1 MFFSLDAKVICI
13 QVCRLAW
20 DVFCFFVF
28 IRAPWDEKLQWSE
41 LIYLCCLWS
50 LLCLLLLMLS
60 VTVGAATLQLHVAT
74 CYLTAK
80 ESDVIRSCSPSWCCS
95 FALTHLKKLILW
107 TCLKVFFLIHLKH
120 ASYCRL
126 GHPNLKAP
134 SMQSSRSWFI
144 FSHNDSHSKKSLF
157 ERRQKF

>member
-28 IRAPWDEKLQWSE
+28 ICAPWDEKLQWSE

-80 ESDVIRSCSPSWCCS
+80 ESDVTRSCSPSWCCS

-107 TCLKVFFLIHLKH
+107 TCLKVFFNSLEARLILQTGPPKPQGTVY
-120 ASYCRL
+120 AEQPLLIYF
-126 GHPNLKAP
+126 
-134 SMQSSRSWFI
+134 QS
-144 FSHNDSHSKKSLF
+144 
-157 ERRQKF
+157 